1 MLHQIVQQSLHKILQ
16 KCFMQ
21 SFLGRASQ
29 LLAACDEGLSHQTNM
44 YALQL
49 HKTKFDRQNS
59 LGTGLMHLLVS
70 ELGVLI
76 VIYS

>member
-29 LLAACDEGLSHQTNM
+29 LLAACNEGLSHQTNV

-49 HKTKFDRQNS
+49 HKTKF
-59 LGTGLMHLLVS
+59 
-70 ELGVLI
+70 
-76 VIYS
+76 